1 MKVIYSKS
9 LKVKVYHKPGCPY
22 LKQIRSTNL
31 ASININQAFKEPTF
45 CECKYCGGIKGY
57 SKVFKKRK
65 NRYKFE
71 KGMRC
76 YWDDETNAL
85 YLMTDVG
92 VWKLVFDRHIHQ
104 FILYHQN
111 HSWWNLNRPIEKQFH
126 TAFHRQSDV
135 APTYNFDR
143 IVDYIYSH
151 DRNRKI
157 ELEDYRKLPQ
167 KTKRQK
173 KFYQAAK
180 NRAKRREKK
189 RMDKI
194 FADLNK
200 K

>member
-9 LKVKVYHKPGCPY
+9 LKVKVFHKPGCPY

-31 ASININQAFKEPTF
+31 ASIDINRALKEPTF
-45 CECKYCGGIKGY
+45 CECKYCGGTKGY
-57 SKVFKKRK
+57 AKIFKKRQ
-65 NRYKFE
+65 NRHKYE
-71 KGMRC
+71 KGMKC
-76 YWDDETNAL
+76 YWDAETNAL

-92 VWKLVFDRHIHQ
+92 VWKLVFDRRIHQ

-111 HSWWNLNRPIEKQFH
+111 HSWWNPNRPVKKQFH
-126 TAFHRQSDV
+126 TAFHRQSDL
-135 APTYNFDR
+135 PPNFNFDR

-157 ELEDYRKLPQ
+157 EMEDYRKLPQ

-180 NRAKRREKK
+180 NRSKRREKK

-194 FADLNK
+194 FTNLSK